1 MQPVAVGI
9 VLFGALLAWI
19 LPCGW
24 GAKDWFRGEKHNL
37 EPSVGNSPH
46 HPKRWSKDPLLQTCP
61 SLMSVPTVRTE
72 HCGKPLGC

>member
-1 MQPVAVGI
+1 MDSFAMQPVAVGI

-37 EPSVGNSPH
+37 EPPVRRPTH
-46 HPKRWSKDPLLQTCP
+46 LWKYCEDLL
-61 SLMSVPTVRTE
+61 LR
-72 HCGKPLGC
+72 